1 MMTNIVGRFTLRSL
15 VHLGLFILAIFMLLP
30 FVWTASTSVK
40 PVSEVFHRPPIVIS
54 SHMTLDGF
62 HNVLDRGADRA
73 FINTL
78 VLATISSAT
87 TLFFCTLGGYAFAKH
102 NFPGRQLLF
111 AFLVATMLVPPAVTI
126 IPKYKI
132 IVELGWIDSFLAIIV
147 PNAATAFGIFFMRQ
161 YITRFPDELLD
172 AARIDGCSE
181 FGVFWRVVAPAIA
194 PGMVSLGLIFF
205 MAAWNN
211 YLEPL
216 IYLKSPEKFTLT
228 QLMMSFQSP
237 NGESPFRD
245 IMAVGVISIIPLI
258 LLFFVF
264 QRRIVEGIAAGSVK
278 E

>member
-1 MMTNIVGRFTLRSL
+1 MTKTIIQTAVRGMVYLA
-15 VHLGLFILAIFMLLP
+15 LFLLAAFMLLP
-30 FVWTASTSVK
+30 FVWTLSSSFK
-40 PVSEVFHRPPIVIS
+40 PIDQVFHHPPILIS
-54 SHMTLDGF
+54 SRMTLDGF
-62 HNVLDRGADRA
+62 HNVLDRGADQA
-73 FINTL
+73 FVNTL
-78 VLATISSAT
+78 VLSTTSALT

-102 NFPGRQLLF
+102 NFPGRRFLF

-132 IVELGWIDSFLAIIV
+132 IVELGLIDSFFAIII

-161 YITRFPDELLD
+161 YIYRFPDELLD

-181 FGVFWRVVAPAIA
+181 FGVFHRVVAPAIA

-205 MAAWNN
+205 MSAWNN

-216 IYLKSPEKFTLT
+216 IYLKSPSKFTLT

-258 LLFFVF
+258 LLFFIF

>member
-1 MMTNIVGRFTLRSL
+1 MVKNIGQSTVQGMVYLT
-15 VHLGLFILAIFMLLP
+15 LFILAIFMLLP
-30 FVWTASTSVK
+30 FVWTISTSLK

-62 HNVLDRGADRA
+62 HNVLNRGADQA
-73 FINTL
+73 FFNTL
-78 VLATISSAT
+78 TLASASAAV

-102 NFPGRQLLF
+102 QFPGRRFLF

-132 IVELGWIDSFLAIIV
+132 IVELELIDSFLAIII

-161 YITRFPDELLD
+161 YILRFPDELLD

-181 FGVFWRVVAPAIA
+181 FGVFRRVVVPAIA

-205 MAAWNN
+205 MSSWNN

-216 IYLKSPEKFTLT
+216 IYLKSPGKFTLT

-258 LLFFVF
+258 LLFFIF